1 METMTLQEA
10 ADRLGTHYMTV
21 YRYVRLG
28 RLPARKVGGT
38 WQVEVSDV
46 EALRRGDEQAVR
58 PRPSADW
65 STRLESRI
73 LAGDEAGAWGV
84 IEAALA
90 SANTP
95 SQIYTDLIIPALTS
109 IGSKWHKGDVSVAQE
124 HLATAVVM
132 RLIGRLGPHF
142 ARKGRPKGVV
152 VVTTPAG
159 ERHAIPS
166 LIVADLLRGA
176 GFQVLDLGT
185 DVPPE
190 SLGQILERVDGLTA
204 VCVSST
210 RVGADPD
217 VRATTSSI
225 RTSAPGVPIFIG
237 GASVADIDHAIALG
251 GDGWA
256 SDGPGAVEIV
266 MGTLT

>member
-1 METMTLQEA
+1 MTLQQA

-38 WQVEVSDV
+38 WQVEESDV
-46 EALRRGDEQAVR
+46 EALIRGGEQAVR

-65 STRLESRI
+65 SARLEARM
-73 LAGDEAGAWGV
+73 LEGDEAGAWGV
-84 IEAALA
+84 VEAALT

-95 SQIYTDLIIPALTS
+95 SQIYTDLMVPALTS
-109 IGSKWHKGDVSVAQE
+109 IGSRWHRGEVTIAQE
-124 HLATAVVM
+124 HLATAVAM

-152 VVTTPAG
+152 VVSTPAE
-159 ERHAIPS
+159 ERHGIPS
-166 LIVADLLRGA
+166 LIISDLLRGA

-185 DVPPE
+185 DVPPD
-190 SLGQILERVDGLTA
+190 SLGQILEQVDGLTA
-204 VCVSST
+204 VCVSSS
-210 RVGADPD
+210 RLGADAA

-225 RTSAPGVPIFIG
+225 RSAVPGVPIFLG
-237 GASVADIDHAIALG
+237 GASVGNVDHALELG

-256 SDGPGAVEIV
+256 PDGPGAVDLV
-266 MGTLT
+266 MGALA

>member
-1 METMTLQEA
+1 MTLQEA

-38 WQVEVSDV
+38 WQVETSDV
-46 EALRRGDEQAVR
+46 EALRAGDEHSVR

-65 STRLESRI
+65 STRFEARI
-73 LAGDEAGAWGV
+73 LEGDEAGAWGV
-84 IEAALA
+84 VEAALA

-95 SQIYTDLIIPALTS
+95 SQIYTDLIVPALTS
-109 IGSKWHKGDVSVAQE
+109 IGSKWLTDDVSIAQE

-132 RLIGRLGPHF
+132 RLIGRMGPHF

-152 VVTTPAG
+152 VVTTPAK
-159 ERHAIPS
+159 ERHGIPS
-166 LIVADLLRGA
+166 LIVSDLLRGA

-190 SLGQILERVDGLTA
+190 SLSQILEQVDGLTA
-204 VCVSST
+204 VCVSSS
-210 RVGADPD
+210 RLDADAE
-217 VRATTSSI
+217 VRATASSI
-225 RTSAPGVPIFIG
+225 RAAVPGVPVFIG
-237 GASVADIDHAIALG
+237 GPSVAGVDHAVALG
-251 GDGWA
+251 GDNWA
-256 SDGPGAVEIV
+256 PDGPGAVELV